1 MSLRSVIERTF
12 GLWKKK
18 WRVLNE
24 FPRYDI
30 TTKRSVT
37 FATMDLHNFIRQ
49 HNIKDY
55 DFDNVD
61 SENNVVQA
69 PHDATD
75 EQDNND
81 GIEIE
86 ESSEA
91 EMYMRI
97 VRDQIAEHIWSVKGY
112 GSRRCR

>member
-1 MSLRSVIERTF
+1 VSLRSVIERTF

-49 HNIKDY
+49 HNIKYY

-86 ESSEA
+86 ESSET

-97 VRDQIAEHIWSVKGY
+97 VRDQIAEHI
-112 GSRRCR
+112 